1 LVQQLFLY
9 IQITNPRVINKTSAP
24 IIFADYTSTL
34 FVHSNP
40 IDFNKNIYIVFI
52 TLNQW
57 LRANQ
62 LAVKFNKTNYI
73 HFKTKRNLTVNLK
86 IGFNKNFFTNSSY
99 TKLRGVTMNNTLSWN
114 NRKVAGLIPAGVTGI
129 FH

>member
-1 LVQQLFLY
+1 MVQQLFLY